1 MNQIFEA
8 FLTVFGIFGQG
19 LLVGFSVTAGALLAV
34 RLYGPVSLTKT
45 TTKTSEAS
53 HE

>member
-8 FLTVFGIFGQG
+8 VLTVLTVAGQSFV
-19 LLVGFSVTAGALLAV
+19 VGFSVTAGALLALW
-34 RLYGPVSLTKT
+34 LYGPVSLTKT
-45 TTKTSEAS
+45 TTKTSEAI

>member
-8 FLTVFGIFGQG
+8 ALTVMGLAGQSFI
-19 LLVGFSVTAGALLAV
+19 VGFSVTAGALLALW
-34 RLYGPVSLTKT
+34 LYGPVSLTKT
-45 TTKTSEAS
+45 TTKTSEAI

>member
-1 MNQIFEA
+1 MSQIFEA
-8 FLTVFGIFGQG
+8 ALSVMGLAGQSFV
-19 LLVGFSVTAGALLAV
+19 VGFSVTAGALLALWV
-34 RLYGPVSLTKT
+34 YGPVNLTKT

>member
-8 FLTVFGIFGQG
+8 FLTVFGIFGQSFV
-19 LLVGFSVTAGALLAV
+19 VGFSVTAGALLALW
-34 RLYGPVSLTKT
+34 LYGPVSLTKT